1 MGPHVLAAALIAGVL
16 VLACLALVM
25 TALNRRVGRLLLTA
39 VALGEAGLIVQV
51 VWAVVRLAGGGRPAG
66 GLAVFVGYLIG
77 SLLILPVAAAW
88 GLAER
93 TRWGP
98 AVVAAGFLVTA
109 VLIVRM
115 QQVWHG

>member
-1 MGPHVLAAALIAGVL
+1 MVSALATSLIVVVL
-16 VLACLALVM
+16 VLAGLSLLL
-25 TALNRRVGRLLLTA
+25 TALDRRVGRLLLAAAA
-39 VALGEAGLIVQV
+39 VGEAGLLVQV
-51 VWAVVRLAGGGRPAG
+51 VWAIVRLAGGARPG
-66 GLAVFVGYLIG
+66 GGMAIFIGYLAG

-88 GLAER
+88 GLGER

-98 AVVAAGFLVTA
+98 AVIAAGFLVTA

>member
-1 MGPHVLAAALIAGVL
+1 VVDALAVILIVGVL
-16 VLACLALVM
+16 VLAGLSLLM
-25 TALNRRVGRLLLTA
+25 TALDRRVGRLLLA
-39 VALGEAGLIVQV
+39 AAALGEAGLLVQV
-51 VWAVVRLAGGGRPAG
+51 VWAIVRLAGGGRPAG
-66 GLAVFVGYLIG
+66 GLAIFIGYLAG
-77 SLLILPVAAAW
+77 SLVILPVAAAW
-88 GLAER
+88 GLGER

>member
-1 MGPHVLAAALIAGVL
+1 MVDALAASLIVGMLALAGL
-16 VLACLALVM
+16 SLVM
-25 TALNRRVGRLLLTA
+25 TALDRRVGRLLLA
-39 VALGEAGLIVQV
+39 AAGLGEAGLLVQV

-66 GLAVFVGYLIG
+66 GLAVFIGYLIG

-88 GLAER
+88 GLGER

-98 AVVAAGFLVTA
+98 AVLAAGFLVMA

>member
-1 MGPHVLAAALIAGVL
+1 VVDALAASLIVGVL
-16 VLACLALVM
+16 VLAGLSLLL
-25 TALNRRVGRLLLTA
+25 TALNRRVGRLVLAAAA
-39 VALGEAGLIVQV
+39 VGEAGLLVQV
-51 VWAVVRLAGGGRPAG
+51 VWAIVRLAGGARPDG
-66 GLAVFVGYLIG
+66 GMAVFIGYLAG

-88 GLAER
+88 GLGER

-109 VLIVRM
+109 VIIVRM

>member
-1 MGPHVLAAALIAGVL
+1 VVSALATSLIVVVL
-16 VLACLALVM
+16 VFAGLSLLLSALD
-25 TALNRRVGRLLLTA
+25 RRVGTLLLTA
-39 VALGEAGLIVQV
+39 AAVGEAGLLVQV
-51 VWAVVRLAGGGRPAG
+51 VWAIVRLAGGARPAG
-66 GLAVFVGYLIG
+66 GMAIFIGYLAG

-88 GLAER
+88 GLGER

-109 VLIVRM
+109 VIIVRM

>member
-1 MGPHVLAAALIAGVL
+1 MVSALATTLIVLVL
-16 VLACLALVM
+16 VLAALSLVL
-25 TALNRRVGRLLLTA
+25 TALDRRVGRLLLAAAA
-39 VALGEAGLIVQV
+39 VGEAGLVVQV
-51 VWAVVRLAGGGRPAG
+51 VWAIVRLAGGARPAG
-66 GLAVFVGYLIG
+66 GMAIFIGYLAG
-77 SLLILPVAAAW
+77 GLLILPVAAAW
-88 GLAER
+88 GLGER

>member
-1 MGPHVLAAALIAGVL
+1 VVDTLATVLIAGMLVLAALGL
-16 VLACLALVM
+16 LMSFLD
-25 TALNRRVGRLLLTA
+25 RRVGRLLIAAAA
-39 VALGEAGLIVQV
+39 VGEAGLLVQV
-51 VWAVVRLAGGGRPAG
+51 VWAVARLAGGARPEG
-66 GLAVFVGYLIG
+66 GLAVFIGYLAG
-77 SLLILPVAAAW
+77 SLVILPVAALW

-98 AVVAAGFLVTA
+98 AVVAAGFLVMA

>member
-1 MGPHVLAAALIAGVL
+1 VVDALAASLIVGMLALAGL
-16 VLACLALVM
+16 SLVM
-25 TALNRRVGRLLLTA
+25 TALDRRVGSLLLAAAA
-39 VALGEAGLIVQV
+39 VGEAGLLVQV
-51 VWAVVRLAGGGRPAG
+51 VWAVARLAGGHRPAG
-66 GLAVFVGYLIG
+66 GLAVFIGYLIG

-88 GLAER
+88 GLGER

-98 AVVAAGFLVTA
+98 AVLAAGFLVMA

>member
-1 MGPHVLAAALIAGVL
+1 VVDGLATALIVGVL
-16 VLACLALVM
+16 VFAGLSLVM
-25 TALNRRVGRLLLTA
+25 TALNRRVDRPLLAA
-39 VALGEAGLIVQV
+39 VALGEAGLLVQV
-51 VWAVVRLAGGGRPAG
+51 VWAIVRLADGARPAG
-66 GLAVFVGYLIG
+66 GMAIFIGYLAG
-77 SLLILPVAAAW
+77 SLVILPIAAAW
-88 GLAER
+88 GLGER

>member
-1 MGPHVLAAALIAGVL
+1 VVDALAASLIVGVL
-16 VLACLALVM
+16 VLAGLSLVL
-25 TALNRRVGRLLLTA
+25 TALDRRVGRLVLAAAA
-39 VALGEAGLIVQV
+39 VGEAGLLVQV
-51 VWAVVRLAGGGRPAG
+51 VWAIVRLAGGARPDG
-66 GLAVFVGYLIG
+66 GMAIFIGYLAG

-109 VLIVRM
+109 VIIVRM

>member
-1 MGPHVLAAALIAGVL
+1 MVDTLATVLIAGMLVLAALGLLMSVL
-16 VLACLALVM
+16 D
-25 TALNRRVGRLLLTA
+25 RRVGRLLIAAAA
-39 VALGEAGLIVQV
+39 VGEAGLLVQV
-51 VWAVVRLAGGGRPAG
+51 VWAVVRLAGGARPVG
-66 GLAVFVGYLIG
+66 GLAVFIGYLAG
-77 SLLILPVAAAW
+77 SLVILPVAALW

-98 AVVAAGFLVTA
+98 AVVAAGFLVMA

>member
-1 MGPHVLAAALIAGVL
+1 VVDALAGTLIVL
-16 VLACLALVM
+16 VLALAGLALLM
-25 TALNRRVGRLLLTA
+25 TALNHRAGRLLLGA
-39 VALGEAGLIVQV
+39 AALGEAGLLVQV
-51 VWAVVRLAGGGRPAG
+51 VWAIVRLAGGGRPVG
-66 GLAVFVGYLIG
+66 GLAVFVGYLAG

-88 GLAER
+88 GMGDR
-93 TRWGP
+93 TRWGS

>member
-1 MGPHVLAAALIAGVL
+1 VVDALAVILIVGVL
-16 VLACLALVM
+16 VLAGLSLLM
-25 TALNRRVGRLLLTA
+25 TALDHRVGRLLLAAA
-39 VALGEAGLIVQV
+39 VLGEAGLLVQV
-51 VWAVVRLAGGGRPAG
+51 VWAIVRLAGGGRPAG
-66 GLAVFVGYLIG
+66 GLAIFIGYLAG
-77 SLLILPVAAAW
+77 SLVILPVAVAW
-88 GLAER
+88 GLGER

>member
-1 MGPHVLAAALIAGVL
+1 MVDALAASLIVGVL
-16 VLACLALVM
+16 VLAGLSLVL
-25 TALNRRVGRLLLTA
+25 TALDRRVGRLVLAAAA
-39 VALGEAGLIVQV
+39 VGEAGLLVQV
-51 VWAVVRLAGGGRPAG
+51 VWAIVRLAGGARPDG
-66 GLAVFVGYLIG
+66 GMAIFIGYLAG

-109 VLIVRM
+109 VIIVRM